1 VVIKMPRVADAA
13 LDPVGMERGR
23 GGRDDAALALGRLLL
38 ALPDLHRVPPYWRLL
53 RRLRAAA
60 LRLHNPG
67 VSPAAVVHQGVYVHR
82 GIALELGDGAEL
94 RDRVRLGI
102 DEPGLR
108 AGSFRLGAGS
118 VVLSD
123 SHVDCSAAVVI
134 GRRTHVGRR
143 NQVFTHSHDVGR
155 RAVPVLDA
163 PIVTAPVTIGDDVM
177 LFNDVVV
184 LPGVTIGDGA
194 VVAIRSVVTRDV
206 APYAKVAGVP
216 ARVIGERA

>member
-1 VVIKMPRVADAA
+1 VNDAA
-13 LDPVGMERGR
+13 
-23 GGRDDAALALGRLLL
+23 ALVASRLLL
-38 ALPDLHRVPPYWRLL
+38 LLPDLHRLRPYWLTL
-53 RRLRAAA
+53 RRWRAAG
-60 LRLHNPG
+60 LRRRSPHVAVSAIVHEG
-67 VSPAAVVHQGVYVHR
+67 VFIHR
-82 GIALELGDGAEL
+82 GIALALGEGAEL

-123 SHVDCSAAVVI
+123 THVDCSAAVSI
-134 GRRTHVGRR
+134 GDGTQVGRR
-143 NQVFTHSHDVGR
+143 NQLFTHNHDLGR
-155 RAVPVLDA
+155 RDVPVLRA

-206 APYAKVAGVP
+206 APYTRVAGTP
-216 ARVIGERA
+216 ARPIGVRG